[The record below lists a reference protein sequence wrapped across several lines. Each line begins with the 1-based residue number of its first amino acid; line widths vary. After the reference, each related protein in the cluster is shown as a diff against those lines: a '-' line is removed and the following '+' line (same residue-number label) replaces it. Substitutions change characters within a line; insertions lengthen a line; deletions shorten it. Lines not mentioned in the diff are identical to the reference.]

1 MPVPTTSHPVDR
13 HLSVSFTEWEEPH
26 PGRRLS
32 CSANPIMGEQQD
44 SGQGAQRVEG
54 FVDSTVGTQNSTS
67 HGLQSNPIDG
77 SSQYETLAAAYE
89 RTASAS
95 PPGIISSGPNSA
107 IPGSLSGSPS
117 LPLTFQ
123 APGIYADDN
132 LANPDNMTVDADDN
146 SPQSPSLALSPISE
160 YEDVSHY
167 LDGPSGSANS
177 PGSDSL
183 SSMVDVSSPSAYSH
197 AAPFEDMYGWD
208 AEWGRRSAS
217 PVSDT
222 DAAVEN
228 NYSNRH
234 SSLLSRRGR
243 ANKHGLLQRVL
254 SVGKAPSRTSTSRRA
269 RFSP

>member
-13 HLSVSFTEWEEPH
+13 HLLVSFTEWDEPH

-32 CSANPIMGEQQD
+32 CPANPIMGERQD

-54 FVDSTVGTQNSTS
+54 FVDSTVGTQNATS
-67 HGLQSNPIDG
+67 HGLQTNLVDG
-77 SSQYETLAAAYE
+77 SSQSETSTAAYG
-89 RTASAS
+89 RAASAS
-95 PPGIISSGPNSA
+95 PSGIISSAPDRA
-107 IPGSLSGSPS
+107 ISGSLSESPS
-117 LPLTFQ
+117 LPLTFR
-123 APGIYADDN
+123 APDIYVDDS

-146 SPQSPSLALSPISE
+146 SPQSPGFLALSPISE

-167 LDGPSGSANS
+167 LDAPSGSSNS

-183 SSMVDVSSPSAYSH
+183 SSMVDVSRPGAYSH
-197 AAPFEDMYGWD
+197 AAPVEDMYGWD

-228 NYSNRH
+228 NYSNRN

-254 SVGKAPSRTSTSRRA
+254 SVRHA
-269 RFSP
+269 RQGAFPVRGV